1 MLTQFGRKIAT
12 LYKLQIDEIER
23 IELHE
28 LAIDGYRANHVLV
41 HILHQSLADY
51 LQHSQG
57 RIERVDDDIFNVV
70 LKLLLDLILLFL
82 ILEPVVDCYILES
95 DQFALLLVEVDEGSA
110 DDEVKILV

>member
-1 MLTQFGRKIAT
+1 MLTQIGCEITA
-12 LYKLQIDEIER
+12 LDELQIDEVER

-28 LAIDGYRANHVLV
+28 LAVDGYRANHDLV
-41 HILHQSLADY
+41 HILRQSLADH

-70 LKLLLDLILLFL
+70 LELLLDLIPLFL

-95 DQFALLLVEVDEGSA
+95 DQFALLLVEVDEGAA
-110 DDEVKILV
+110 DDEVKVLV